1 MKILFCAYRQ
11 WAKNIYNNLNKDY
24 DLELCESQSDLHNL
38 NPKNYRMVL
47 FVGWSDI
54 VNSNWTDNVECICVH
69 PSELPK
75 YRGGSPIQNQ
85 IIAGEKWSAIS
96 LFKMN
101 DKIDCG
107 DIVAQTKFSL
117 SGSLDNVFNR
127 IEKLSTSMIEDILS
141 NPFCNTY
148 TKQDESSATHCK
160 RRTPDMSEIKM
171 QDFANCTAEELYNKI
186 RCLQHPYPLP
196 YVECKN
202 NTKLYLTGASI

>member
-101 DKIDCG
+101 DKIDIIG
-107 DIVAQTKFSL
+107 ALRSDQHTWVEGNQISPRAALIYKVNPQSTFRATYNKAFESPSALNFSLDLFAARMPISGPLGYDIVGT
-117 SGSLDNVFNR
+117 GNR
-127 IEKLSTSMIEDILS
+127 NGLNFT
-141 NPFCNTY
+141 
-148 TKQDESSATHCK
+148 
-160 RRTPDMSEIKM
+160 
-171 QDFANCTAEELYNKI
+171 DFK
-186 RCLQHPYPLP
+186 
-196 YVECKN
+196 
-202 NTKLYLTGASI
+202 

>member
-101 DKIDCG
+101 NKIDCG

-127 IEKLSTSMIEDILS
+127 IEKLSTSMI
-141 NPFCNTY
+141 
-148 TKQDESSATHCK
+148 
-160 RRTPDMSEIKM
+160 
-171 QDFANCTAEELYNKI
+171 
-186 RCLQHPYPLP
+186 
-196 YVECKN
+196 
-202 NTKLYLTGASI
+202 